1 MLPGGKPRPALA
13 SAPPNR
19 HPLEILGIPCP
30 MHLGNTAHPLR
41 NRLPHELSL
50 PERLL
55 LVNVNTFQS
64 ALTLKFILT
73 LSEYIG
79 FYFLILLYQRNLI

>member
-1 MLPGGKPRPALA
+1 MQ
-13 SAPPNR
+13 SAFIVIIISLSFHR
-19 HPLEILGIPCP
+19 
-30 MHLGNTAHPLR
+30 R
-41 NRLPHELSL
+41 NYYVIYP
-50 PERLL
+50 
-55 LVNVNTFQS
+55 

>member
-1 MLPGGKPRPALA
+1 MGSG
-13 SAPPNR
+13 
-19 HPLEILGIPCP
+19 ILVKGSGANP
-30 MHLGNTAHPLR
+30 
-41 NRLPHELSL
+41 
-50 PERLL
+50 
-55 LVNVNTFQS
+55 

>member
-1 MLPGGKPRPALA
+1 M
-13 SAPPNR
+13 
-19 HPLEILGIPCP
+19 I
-30 MHLGNTAHPLR
+30 GNKIKAGA
-41 NRLPHELSL
+41 
-50 PERLL
+50 
-55 LVNVNTFQS
+55 

>member
-1 MLPGGKPRPALA
+1 MLLKLYPFISYSVYDTTISITPGSVFEVNKIVKAYKI
-13 SAPPNR
+13 NKF
-19 HPLEILGIPCP
+19 
-30 MHLGNTAHPLR
+30 
-41 NRLPHELSL
+41 RLD
-50 PERLL
+50 
-55 LVNVNTFQS
+55 T

>member
-1 MLPGGKPRPALA
+1 MPDTT
-13 SAPPNR
+13 SY
-19 HPLEILGIPCP
+19 
-30 MHLGNTAHPLR
+30 
-41 NRLPHELSL
+41 PHIYA
-50 PERLL
+50 
-55 LVNVNTFQS
+55 